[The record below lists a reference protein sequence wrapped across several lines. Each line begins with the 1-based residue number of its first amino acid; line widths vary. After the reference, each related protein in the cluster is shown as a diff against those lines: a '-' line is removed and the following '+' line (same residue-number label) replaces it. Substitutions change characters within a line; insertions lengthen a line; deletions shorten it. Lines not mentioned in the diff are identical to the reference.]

1 MRHNEI
7 INIKPFNTE
16 FILVPLGIEGL
27 PVCARESDDATRFI
41 VESTLTTINEVITPV
56 DAGSTG
62 GSLSPSKNIRDIDR
76 ILMPPP
82 STAVDDNS
90 AGGQIPQ
97 PQAWIQSSSQSGE
110 LSEELDDGEL
120 DLDGIDDNEIDA
132 YLMTKEEAQ
141 KKKETW
147 EKINAD
153 YIQQQKRKQTNSLW
167 TVLETHTYHDCTSNN
182 H

>member
-1 MRHNEI
+1 M
-7 INIKPFNTE
+7 
-16 FILVPLGIEGL
+16 

-41 VESTLTTINEVITPV
+41 VESTITTINEVITPV
-56 DAGSTG
+56 DAGPTGAST
-62 GSLSPSKNIRDIDR
+62 SISPSKNIRDIDR

-82 STAVDDNS
+82 STAEDDKM
-90 AGGQIPQ
+90 AVAGQISQ
-97 PQAWIQSSSQSGE
+97 PQTWIQSSSQSGE

-153 YIQQQKRKQTNSLW
+153 YIQQQKRK
-167 TVLETHTYHDCTSNN
+167 
-182 H
+182 

>member
-1 MRHNEI
+1 M
-7 INIKPFNTE
+7 
-16 FILVPLGIEGL
+16 
-27 PVCARESDDATRFI
+27 CARESDDATRFI
-41 VESTLTTINEVITPV
+41 VESTITAINEMITPV
-56 DAGSTG
+56 DTGSG
-62 GSLSPSKNIRDIDR
+62 GTSASLSPSKNIRDIDR

-82 STAVDDNS
+82 STAEDDKM
-90 AGGQIPQ
+90 AVGHIVQ
-97 PQAWIQSSSQSGE
+97 PQTWTQSSSQSGE

-153 YIQQQKRKQTNSLW
+153 YIQQQKG
-167 TVLETHTYHDCTSNN
+167 E
-182 H
+182 